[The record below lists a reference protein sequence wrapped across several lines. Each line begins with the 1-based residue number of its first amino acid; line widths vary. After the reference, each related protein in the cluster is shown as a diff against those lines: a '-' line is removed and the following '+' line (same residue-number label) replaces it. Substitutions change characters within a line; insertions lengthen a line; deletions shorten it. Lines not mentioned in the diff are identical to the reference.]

1 MSTEWGE
8 PYSGHA
14 LILLRKCTQYEF
26 PVISKGILLVW
37 IQPKLLELIKESL
50 HLWEERRG
58 GRSFTF
64 ILYPQCIYTWFI
76 SYTHHLNIMCRL
88 EQKQVMWQ
96 IGNTKT
102 PKNKNKNKNKNKHK
116 HKHKNNPDHYM
127 TRCLQ
132 ARVIIVYGVEM
143 VLCVIAYT
151 LDFQFTEWLPIGA
164 SMNQIYHTQTF
175 KIVSLQNKMQS
186 VTCLSLSLSLCLSLS
201 ISLCLSLSLS
211 PPP

>member
-1 MSTEWGE
+1 MRLCSEKKMYICPSRNICVRRPYMYKARQAIMSTEWGE

-102 PKNKNKNKNKNKHK
+102 PKNKNKNKN
-116 HKHKNNPDHYM
+116 NPDHYM
-127 TRCLQ
+127 TRCLP

-143 VLCVIAYT
+143 VLCVIASP
-151 LDFQFTEWLPIGA
+151 W
-164 SMNQIYHTQTF
+164 
-175 KIVSLQNKMQS
+175 
-186 VTCLSLSLSLCLSLS
+186 
-201 ISLCLSLSLS
+201 ISSS
-211 PPP
+211 PNDSQ